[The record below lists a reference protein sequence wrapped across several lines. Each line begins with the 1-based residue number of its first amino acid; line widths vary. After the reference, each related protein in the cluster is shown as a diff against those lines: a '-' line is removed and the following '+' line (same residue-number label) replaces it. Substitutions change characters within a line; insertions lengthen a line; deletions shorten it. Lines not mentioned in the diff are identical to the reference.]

1 MELEIRTKE
10 GTLVGKI
17 KGKSAMFQYQKII
30 ESQNFDVERKN
41 LKTASD
47 KEYKPYLLMTCKVDC
62 ILTYGEM
69 EIWFG
74 KGDYLKIL

>member
-1 MELEIRTKE
+1 MQLEIRTKE
-10 GTLVGKI
+10 GTLVGYI
-17 KGKSAMFQYQKII
+17 KGKSALMQYQKII
-30 ESQNFDVERKN
+30 ESQNFDIERKN
-41 LKTASD
+41 LKTAKE
-47 KEYKPYLLMTCKVDC
+47 KEYKLYLLMTCKVDC

>member
-10 GTLVGKI
+10 GTLIGYI
-17 KGKSAMFQYQKII
+17 KGKSAMYQYQNII
-30 ESQNFDVERKN
+30 ASDNFVVERKN

-62 ILTYGEM
+62 KLFYGEM

>member
-1 MELEIRTKE
+1 MKLEIRTKE
-10 GTLVGKI
+10 GTLIGYI
-17 KGKSAMFQYQKII
+17 NGKSAFTQYQKVI
-30 ESQNFDVERKN
+30 ESNNFVVERKN

-62 ILTYGEM
+62 VLFYGEM

-74 KGDYLKIL
+74 KDDYLKIL